1 MSVEVGT
8 QKTYLDTIGRTSL
21 VITAHNLID
30 EHRDRELVV
39 SYDYSLVASLRK
51 PLVIFTSMMGVFA
64 LVWAAGQVETK
75 FSYKK

>member
-1 MSVEVGT
+1 M
-8 QKTYLDTIGRTSL
+8 

-39 SYDYSLVASLRK
+39 SYDYSLTASLRK
-51 PLVIFTSMMGVFA
+51 PIVIFTSLMGVFA